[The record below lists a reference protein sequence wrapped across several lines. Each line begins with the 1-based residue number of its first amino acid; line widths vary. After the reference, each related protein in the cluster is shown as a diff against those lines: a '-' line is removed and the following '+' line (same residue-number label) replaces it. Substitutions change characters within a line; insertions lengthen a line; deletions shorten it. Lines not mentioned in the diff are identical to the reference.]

1 MFTNAGNVIQKE
13 NTMFMNTKW
22 YHLAMLITIIVLLQS
37 CTEMAFI
44 GGSATIAVS
53 QNPYAK
59 TYSGVDVITIM
70 STEKDIK
77 THVYDRLTES
87 TPRNPPAGSGSS
99 PEKDHSRFSP
109 PWGYPSSG
117 CVSERERDERQ

>member
-1 MFTNAGNVIQKE
+1 
-13 NTMFMNTKW
+13 MFMSPKW
-22 YHLAMLITIIVLLQS
+22 YHLAMLITIIVLLHS

-44 GGSATIAVS
+44 GGSATIAIS

-77 THVYDRLTES
+77 SHIYDELK
-87 TPRNPPAGSGSS
+87 
-99 PEKDHSRFSP
+99 EKN
-109 PWGYPSSG
+109 
-117 CVSERERDERQ
+117 ENK

>member
-13 NTMFMNTKW
+13 NTMFMNPKW
-22 YHLAMLITIIVLLQS
+22 YHLAMLVTIIVLLQS

-59 TYSGVDVITIM
+59 AYSGVDVITIM

-77 THVYDRLTES
+77 KHVYEALK
-87 TPRNPPAGSGSS
+87 
-99 PEKDHSRFSP
+99 EKN
-109 PWGYPSSG
+109 
-117 CVSERERDERQ
+117 ENK

>member
-22 YHLAMLITIIVLLQS
+22 YHLAMLITIIVLLHS

-44 GGSATIAVS
+44 GGATTISIS

-59 TYSGVDVITIM
+59 AYSGIDVITIM

-77 THVYDRLTES
+77 SHVYDELK
-87 TPRNPPAGSGSS
+87 
-99 PEKDHSRFSP
+99 EKNEH
-109 PWGYPSSG
+109 
-117 CVSERERDERQ
+117 

>member
-1 MFTNAGNVIQKE
+1 MFTNAANVIRKE

-22 YHLAMLITIIVLLQS
+22 YHLAMLVTIIVLLHS

-44 GGSATIAVS
+44 GGSATIAIS

-59 TYSGVDVITIM
+59 AYSGVDVLTIM

-77 THVYDRLTES
+77 SHAYDVLK
-87 TPRNPPAGSGSS
+87 
-99 PEKDHSRFSP
+99 EKNEH
-109 PWGYPSSG
+109 
-117 CVSERERDERQ
+117 E

>member
-1 MFTNAGNVIQKE
+1 MFTNAGNVIRKE

-22 YHLAMLITIIVLLQS
+22 YHLAMLVTIIVLLHS

-44 GGSATIAVS
+44 GGSTTIAIS

-59 TYSGVDVITIM
+59 AYSGVDVLTIM

-77 THVYDRLTES
+77 SHAYDVLK
-87 TPRNPPAGSGSS
+87 
-99 PEKDHSRFSP
+99 EKNEH
-109 PWGYPSSG
+109 
-117 CVSERERDERQ
+117 E

>member
-13 NTMFMNTKW
+13 NTMFMNPKW
-22 YHLAMLITIIVLLQS
+22 YHLAMLVTIIVLLHS

-44 GGSATIAVS
+44 GGSATIAIS

-59 TYSGVDVITIM
+59 AYSGVDVLTIM

-77 THVYDRLTES
+77 SHAYDVLK
-87 TPRNPPAGSGSS
+87 
-99 PEKDHSRFSP
+99 EKNEH
-109 PWGYPSSG
+109 
-117 CVSERERDERQ
+117 E

>member
-1 MFTNAGNVIQKE
+1 MSINAGNVIRKE

-22 YHLAMLITIIVLLQS
+22 YHLAMLVTIIVLLHS

-44 GGSATIAVS
+44 GGSATVAIS

-59 TYSGVDVITIM
+59 AYSGVDVLTIM

-77 THVYDRLTES
+77 SHAYDVLK
-87 TPRNPPAGSGSS
+87 
-99 PEKDHSRFSP
+99 EKNEH
-109 PWGYPSSG
+109 
-117 CVSERERDERQ
+117 E